1 MYSDYSFSL
10 SLGTPFFQGI
20 PIFSREISLFSL
32 GKIEIS
38 WENGVPKLALTG
50 IYFVQASTS

>member
-10 SLGTPFFQGI
+10 SLGTPFSQGI
-20 PIFSREISLFSL
+20 SILPREISSFSL
-32 GKIEIS
+32 WKIGIP